1 VKDLPLV
8 DRPREKLVR
17 AGPSAL
23 GDNEL
28 VALVLGSGTRDRG
41 ALSLAHDV
49 LDVAGGADGLPR
61 MALDELR
68 RVEGVGEA
76 RAARLVAAVELGRR
90 ALVREAGDRPRFR
103 TPADLAHYL
112 MPLHGGHRVERFGV
126 LLLDMKQRLIRASVL
141 SVGTSESTPAQ
152 PREVFREAL
161 LASAANVVVFHNHPS
176 GDPLPSTADISVTR
190 RMEQVGELVGITLMD
205 HIILGAGRYYSFKQG
220 NRLT

>member
-17 AGPSAL
+17 AGASAL

-28 VALVLGSGTRDRG
+28 VALVLGSGTRERG
-41 ALSLAHDV
+41 ALSVAHDV
-49 LDVAGGADGLPR
+49 LAAAGGADGLPR

-68 RVEGVGEA
+68 VVEGVGAA
-76 RAARLVAAVELGRR
+76 RAARLIAAVELGRR
-90 ALVREAGDRPRFR
+90 ALVREAGERPRFR
-103 TPADLAHYL
+103 TPADVAHYL

-126 LLLDMKQRLIRASVL
+126 LLLDVKQRLIRTTVL
-141 SVGTSESTPAQ
+141 SMGTSDATPAQ

-161 LASAANVVVFHNHPS
+161 LASASNVVVFHNHPS
-176 GDPLPSTADISVTR
+176 GDPVPSTEDISVTT
-190 RMEQVGELVGITLMD
+190 RMVQVGELMGITVMD

>member
-1 VKDLPLV
+1 VKDLPVV

-41 ALSLAHDV
+41 ALALAHDV
-49 LDVAGGADGLPR
+49 LDAAGGADGLPR

-68 RVEGVGEA
+68 RVGGVGAA
-76 RAARLVAAVELGRR
+76 RAARLIAAVELGRR
-90 ALVREAGDRPRFR
+90 ALVREAGERPRFR

-126 LLLDMKQRLIRASVL
+126 LLLDVKQRLIRTSVL

-176 GDPLPSTADISVTR
+176 GDPEPSKEDVDLTHRLIAAGVL
-190 RMEQVGELVGITLMD
+190 MGIDVID
-205 HIILGAGRYYSFKQG
+205 HVILGNVRYCSMKEERYI
-220 NRLT
+220 

>member
-8 DRPREKLVR
+8 DRPREKLMR
-17 AGPSAL
+17 AGATAL

-28 VALVLGSGTRDRG
+28 VALVLGSGTRERG
-41 ALSLAHDV
+41 ALAVAHDV
-49 LDVAGGADGLPR
+49 LSAAGGADGLPR

-68 RVEGVGEA
+68 VVEGVGAA
-76 RAARLVAAVELGRR
+76 RAARLIAAVELGRR
-90 ALVREAGDRPRFR
+90 ALVREAGARPRFR
-103 TPADLAHYL
+103 TPADVAHYL

-126 LLLDMKQRLIRASVL
+126 LLLDVKQRLIRTAVL
-141 SVGTSESTPAQ
+141 SMGTSDATPAQ

-161 LASAANVVVFHNHPS
+161 LASASNVVVFHNHPS
-176 GDPLPSTADISVTR
+176 GDPVPSKEDAAVTT
-190 RMEQVGELVGITLMD
+190 RMVQVGELMGITVMD